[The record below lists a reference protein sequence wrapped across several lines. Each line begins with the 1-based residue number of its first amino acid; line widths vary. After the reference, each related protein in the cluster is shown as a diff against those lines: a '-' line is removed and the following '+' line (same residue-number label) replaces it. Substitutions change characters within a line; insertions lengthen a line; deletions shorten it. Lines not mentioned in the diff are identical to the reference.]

1 VSGEANIAPEGSFL
15 GVPVCTDIAQLDADV
30 AILGIRYG
38 VPYGAPNAPS
48 DASNAPEA
56 VRRRS
61 QRFRRLIG
69 NHDFD
74 IGGDL
79 LNEGRLRLVDCGDIP
94 GDWRDIGGNAERA
107 TNTVRAILDRGAL
120 PIVIGGDESIVPQ
133 VLRAYPQAP
142 RFTVVQIDA
151 HIDYRDEMDGNRD
164 GYSSPMRR
172 AAELPVVERI
182 VHVGIRGVGSAR
194 AAELAAS
201 AARGNLLVRADD
213 LHAHGVD
220 WLLAQL
226 PAGGR
231 FFITVDCDGLDP
243 SVAPGTSVP
252 LPGGL
257 TFVQAA
263 ALVRGLERKGRVM
276 GMDVTEHHPSLDVNG
291 ITAVVITRLIANLV
305 GLVARR
311 AADPSQSSR
320 HQ

>member
-1 VSGEANIAPEGSFL
+1 VIGEATIAPEVSFL
-15 GVPVCTDIAQLDADV
+15 GVPVCADLDQLEADV

-38 VPYGAPNAPS
+38 VPYGTPDAPS

-74 IGGDL
+74 VGGDIL
-79 LNEGRLRLVDCGDIP
+79 DHGRLRLVDCGDIP
-94 GDWRDIGGNAERA
+94 GDWRDMRGNADRA
-107 TNTVRAILDRGAL
+107 TSTVRAILDRGVL

-133 VLRAYPQAP
+133 VLRAYADEP

-151 HIDYRDEMDGNRD
+151 HLDYRDEVDGNRD

-194 AAELAAS
+194 AAEVAAS
-201 AARGNLLVRADD
+201 KERGNLLIRADD

-226 PAGGR
+226 PTGGR
-231 FFITVDCDGLDP
+231 FFITIDCDGLDP

-263 ALVRGLERKGRVM
+263 ALVRGLELKGRVV
-276 GMDVTEHHPSLDVNG
+276 GMDVTEHHPSLDVG
-291 ITAVVITRLIANLV
+291 GATALVIVRLITNLI

-311 AADPSQSSR
+311 DARA
-320 HQ
+320 